1 MAMRPGD
8 VPVPTTRR
16 DASPGAAP
24 TVRRAVATDV
34 EAMADQL
41 AATFFDDPVAAHIF
55 RDARRRPAALRR
67 FFGTQMRADYL
78 RFGGCYTTSD
88 HSGAAIWAPAGK
100 PYLSGVAGMVALAP
114 VLPFAIR
121 HLVVT
126 LKLLALIEA
135 KHPKEPH
142 WYLATLGTDPARQGQ
157 GIGSSLMA
165 PVLAHCDREGLPAYL
180 ESSKERN
187 VPFYARHGFEVK
199 ETVELPGS
207 GPTIWTMW
215 RTPRPPEH

>member
-1 MAMRPGD
+1 M
-8 VPVPTTRR
+8 
-16 DASPGAAP
+16 
-24 TVRRAVATDV
+24 RRAVAADV
-34 EAMADQL
+34 DAMADQL
-41 AATFFDDPVAAHIF
+41 AASFVDDPVAAHFF
-55 RDARRRPAALRR
+55 RDDRRRPAALRR

-100 PYLSGVAGMVALAP
+100 PYLRGLAGMAALAP
-114 VLPFAIR
+114 VLPFAFG

-126 LKLLALIEA
+126 LKILALMEA

-142 WYLATLGTDPARQGQ
+142 WYLATLGTDPSRQGE
-157 GIGSSLMA
+157 GIGTSLME

-187 VPFYARHGFEVK
+187 VPFYSRLGFEVT
-199 ETVELPGS
+199 EAVDLPGA

-215 RTPRPPEH
+215 RTPRPPGTD